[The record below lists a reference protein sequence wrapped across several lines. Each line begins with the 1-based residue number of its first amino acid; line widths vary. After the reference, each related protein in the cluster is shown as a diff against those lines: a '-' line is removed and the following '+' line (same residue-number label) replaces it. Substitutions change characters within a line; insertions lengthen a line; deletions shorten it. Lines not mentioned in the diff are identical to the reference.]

1 MKFQTKQKKI
11 RNQGVRG
18 WNNYLNIS
26 QELKKSMLVQIL
38 IDTKIEKVEYNW
50 WCNFLAIFYRVQ
62 LLSSCR
68 LLVALNQ
75 KIGYVLKHYPT

>member
-50 WCNFLAIFYRVQ
+50 
-62 LLSSCR
+62 
-68 LLVALNQ
+68 
-75 KIGYVLKHYPT
+75 